1 MIHDVLSHLDAA
13 SSSEPEMV
21 DGRLTLIATKRLEAY
36 EVVNGSDDEVFHFDL
51 YEWYI
56 QQGWTD
62 RILAI
67 DSPHVIT
74 FLQRLAGTNI
84 EHADLL
90 CRFYTNRSRFFD
102 AAEVQAELAN
112 SDFPISIKDRIR
124 LLSLAKANANVST
137 TGVSRQQQQLLNHS
151 VTELLEIA
159 HIQDDLLERLRAD
172 DRIDPERALEIE
184 EALKGKI
191 QGLSEVGFNCSLLA
205 NDNYSHVAAL
215 QRLCRPSRLLR
226 PLPAHLPC
234 C

>member
-36 EVVNGSDDEVFHFDL
+36 KVVNESDDEVFHFDL

-67 DSPHVIT
+67 ESNHVVT

-137 TGVSRQQQQLLNHS
+137 TGISRQQQQMLNHS

-172 DRIDPERALEIE
+172 DRIDPERAIEIE
-184 EALKGKI
+184 DALKGKI
-191 QGLSEVGFNCSLLA
+191 QGLSEVSCGIFQITYNVCLHILA
-205 NDNYSHVAAL
+205 F
-215 QRLCRPSRLLR
+215 Q
-226 PLPAHLPC
+226 
-234 C
+234 